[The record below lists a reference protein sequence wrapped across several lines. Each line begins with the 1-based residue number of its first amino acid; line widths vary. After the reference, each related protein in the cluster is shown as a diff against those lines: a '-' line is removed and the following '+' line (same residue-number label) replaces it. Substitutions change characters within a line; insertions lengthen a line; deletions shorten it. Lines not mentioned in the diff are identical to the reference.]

1 MPLKVVARRLFDGA
15 WRVAK
20 DGLKRI
26 YPGRDAPLK
35 GTPPFISPPTVRIFT
50 RGSFRSEDLID
61 TPLYQGYVKLNG
73 GRPLPRFDAELNCC
87 ADMPKDIIA
96 RQLGATFTALD
107 NNAYALM
114 RVKYIDGKSHEILVV
129 IDRKYRLARLAD
141 DFIEMRFQL
150 TDFSYESF
158 FLLDVKA
165 DRVHLQMVNNLN
177 TLMTGKGLMLETLE
191 QLMHRH
197 FSGYFIS
204 TEAVNYK
211 VAKWIAGRF
220 KADFLGSSSND
231 YQRLVMH
238 LERGGVLNPD
248 MAEEILAA
256 DDPYSAYC
264 LLNGALHR
272 HDNGQT
278 PLEYLLFLIER
289 MPIPRD
295 DVPELA
301 VQGKIPN
308 S

>member
-1 MPLKVVARRLFDGA
+1 MPLKVARRLLNGA
-15 WRVAK
+15 WRVAQ
-20 DGLKRI
+20 DGLKGFF
-26 YPGRDAPLK
+26 PGKAAPLK
-35 GTPPFISPPTVRIFT
+35 GTPPIISPPTVKIFT
-50 RGSFRSEDLID
+50 RGTFRSEDLTD
-61 TPLYQGYVKLNG
+61 TPLYRGYVELNG

-87 ADMPKDIIA
+87 DDLPKDVIA
-96 RQLGATFTALD
+96 KQLGATFAALD

-114 RVKYIDGKSHEILVV
+114 RVKYIDGESHEILVV
-129 IDRKYRLARLAD
+129 IDRKYRLARLAE

-158 FLLDVKA
+158 FLLDTKA

-177 TLMTGKGLMLETLE
+177 ALLTGKGLMLKTLE

-197 FSGYFIS
+197 FSGYSIS

-220 KADFLGSSSND
+220 KADFLGSSSKD
-231 YQRLVMH
+231 YQRLVKH

-248 MAEEILAA
+248 IAEEILAA
-256 DDPYSAYC
+256 EDPYAAYC

-272 HDNGQT
+272 DDNGQT
-278 PLEYLLFLIER
+278 PLEYLLFLIEH

-301 VQGKIPN
+301 VQGKIPV